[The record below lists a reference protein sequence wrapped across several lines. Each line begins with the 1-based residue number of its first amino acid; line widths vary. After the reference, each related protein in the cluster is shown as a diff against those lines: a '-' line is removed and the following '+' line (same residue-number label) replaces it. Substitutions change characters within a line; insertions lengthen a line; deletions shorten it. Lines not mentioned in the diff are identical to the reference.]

1 MNILDRI
8 LHVPKQIFLGF
19 YGLFLRVRVFDHGK
33 SLGAGPAIFV
43 FNHTTGSDPI
53 VAQIALRRR
62 IFFMADG
69 RHFSTAFGNFFM
81 TRITDSIPVFKEKGA
96 RNIPSFKGM
105 LELLR
110 KGQAIGVFPEG
121 ELRKRLSTIELADGA
136 AYLSLRSG
144 IPLTPVYIHNIAPG
158 PHPDSLL
165 GRSDS
170 WEALASIVANVF
182 RKIELHV
189 GDPIFPDH
197 PHPSARDRRAIELIN
212 KKILSELDRLSEI
225 ARQGSFG
232 RTNDG
237 DRGS

>member
-33 SLGAGPAIFV
+33 SLGADPVIFV

-69 RHFSTAFGNFFM
+69 RHFSTTFGNFFM
-81 TRITDSIPVFKEKGA
+81 TRMTDSIPVFKEKGVK
-96 RNIPSFKGM
+96 NIPSFKRM
-105 LELLR
+105 LGLLS
-110 KGQAIGVFPEG
+110 KGQAVGVFPEG
-121 ELRKRLSTIELADGA
+121 ELRKRLPTIELSDGA

-144 IPLTPVYIHNIAPG
+144 IPLTSVYIHNISPG

-170 WEALASIVANVF
+170 WEALASIIANVA

-189 GDPIFPDH
+189 GEPIFPNH
-197 PHPSARDRRAIELIN
+197 SPPSARDRETIQLIN
-212 KKILSELDRLSEI
+212 KKILSELDRLSEV
-225 ARQGSFG
+225 ARQE
-232 RTNDG
+232 RC
-237 DRGS
+237 